1 MFLFIVFALIA
12 IVAAF
17 GVILS
22 RKPVYSALFLLLNF
36 AALAAFYIMLE
47 AQFIAAVQVIVYAG
61 AIVVLFL
68 FVVMLIG
75 GGELTDIRD
84 PNKPLRSR
92 LTPPRIVA
100 LLLGALLLAGV
111 VFGLATGQLYTSQG
125 DAAAFDHG
133 SAQAIASV
141 LYTDYLLPFELAAV
155 LLLVGLVGAVV
166 LARKAE

>member
-1 MFLFIVFALIA
+1 MFLFIIFALIA
-12 IVAAF
+12 VAAAV
-17 GVILS
+17 GVIIS

-36 AALAAFYIMLE
+36 VTLAGLYIMLE

-84 PNKPLRSR
+84 PQKTLRQR
-92 LTPPRIVA
+92 LTAPRITA
-100 LLLGALLLAGV
+100 LVLVLLLLAGM
-111 VFGLATGQLYTSQG
+111 VFGLVTGQLSAAQG
-125 DAAAFDHG
+125 SAATFDHG

-166 LARKAE
+166 LAQREA

>member
-1 MFLFIVFALIA
+1 MFLFVVFALIA
-12 IVAAF
+12 VVAAF

-84 PNKPLRSR
+84 RNKPLRSR

-100 LLLGALLLAGV
+100 LLLGALLLAGI
-111 VFGLATGQLYTSQG
+111 VFGLVTGQLNASQG
-125 DAAAFDHG
+125 SATAFDHG
-133 SAQAIASV
+133 SAQAVASV